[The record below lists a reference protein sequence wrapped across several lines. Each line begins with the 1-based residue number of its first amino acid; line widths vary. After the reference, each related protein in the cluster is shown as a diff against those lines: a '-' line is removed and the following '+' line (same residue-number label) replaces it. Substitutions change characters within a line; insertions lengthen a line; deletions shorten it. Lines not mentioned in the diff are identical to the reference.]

1 MQSDSLVTQSA
12 LWIVTFVFVWLHST
26 CTFEKFHSNYWSMPE
41 NVEFSWILDLRHL
54 SSIHYEI
61 TFPRKKKLKNV
72 NVSGVVVFNIG
83 LYQWSH
89 HLFPWFSFLFLFFF
103 FFVPLSF
110 CENRMMNRRTD
121 QINFPFFTS
130 TFCSSPHQVVS
141 IILLS
146 NWKYFFLP
154 HFSIF
159 RSFFFSLTHS
169 GQLILMKNTSATTW
183 KFDYNYQKRVSV
195 IKLNLNWIDCKIKL
209 P

>member
-1 MQSDSLVTQSA
+1 MDFRCLCCIKCIVTQSA

-26 CTFEKFHSNYWSMPE
+26 CTFEKFHSNYWSMPPE
-41 NVEFSWILDLRHL
+41 NIEFSWILDLRHL

-154 HFSIF
+154 HFSFF
-159 RSFFFSLTHS
+159 RFFFSHS
-169 GQLILMKNTSATTW
+169 LWTINSDEKHFSYNMEIRLQLSKESLCN
-183 KFDYNYQKRVSV
+183 
-195 IKLNLNWIDCKIKL
+195 
-209 P
+209 